1 MEKLR
6 LEIKKRVTKSDDFG
20 YSYEQDIKINGH
32 KVGRG
37 VTGVKREMKASDK
50 PRVMI
55 ECIPDELDVDVK
67 ALLERGQGLC
77 TNTSV

>member
-20 YSYEQDIKINGH
+20 YSYEYDIKINGH
-32 KVGRG
+32 KLGRG
-37 VTGVKREMKASDK
+37 VTGVKLEMKASDK

-67 ALLERGQGLC
+67 ALLERG
-77 TNTSV
+77 